1 MGGYIIKRKLSRQ
14 PRRDIAIIG
23 IGGAR
28 LSSIGTLVD
37 GFALVAQHVQA
48 QFAPPYRSAMESQ
61 VRLLSTSGSII
72 LLTGGRELA
81 ADGDLR
87 TPGPFQAAHVAA
99 IDYGDEAGLLA
110 LIDRERALVSW
121 LKVQHASGTVL
132 GATGAAV
139 FMLAEA
145 GLLDKGVAAVPH
157 ELTALFRRRY
167 PQVGI
172 DTRATVVEH
181 RNIFT
186 TAALATEWQ
195 LVSSL
200 VEQVAS
206 TNAARWLAVKT
217 GIQKTRDN
225 STLVVDD
232 PLVAAAQFWLG
243 ERFAQ
248 PLRIRDM
255 TRELSVSHS
264 TLLRR
269 FEGVLG
275 TTPRRY
281 VQVLRIEAAKIMLA
295 KTSRTIDQISAMVGY
310 SDTRSFRAA
319 FRELTGTSPTE
330 HRATSTRAG

>member
-1 MGGYIIKRKLSRQ
+1 M
-14 PRRDIAIIG
+14 
-23 IGGAR
+23 
-28 LSSIGTLVD
+28 SSIGTLVD
-37 GFALVAQHVQA
+37 GFALIAQQVQDM
-48 QFAPPYRSAMESQ
+48 FVPPYRAAMESQ
-61 VRLLSTSGSII
+61 VRLLSTSGDAIA
-72 LLTGGRELA
+72 LAGDRVLA

-87 TPGPFQAAHVAA
+87 TSGPFQVVHVAA
-99 IDYGDEAGLLA
+99 VAHRDEAGLIA
-110 LIDRERALVSW
+110 LLERERPLVNW
-121 LKVQHASGTVL
+121 LKVQHASGAVV
-132 GATGAAV
+132 GATGTAV
-139 FMLAEA
+139 FLLAEA
-145 GLLDKGVAAVPH
+145 GLLDKGVAAVPR
-157 ELTALFRRRY
+157 ELTPLFRRRY

-172 DTRATVVEH
+172 DMRASVVEH
-181 RNIFT
+181 RNVYT
-186 TAALATEWQ
+186 TGALSTEWQ

-200 VEQVAS
+200 VEQAAS

-281 VQVLRIEAAKIMLA
+281 VQVLRIESAKFMLA
-295 KTSRTIDQISAMVGY
+295 KTRRSIDQISATVGY

-319 FRELTGTSPTE
+319 FRELTGTNPTDY
-330 HRATSTRAG
+330 RASTARAD